1 MTIYLGFF
9 LAILVGVTLGLV
21 GSGGSI
27 LTVPIL
33 VSVFNIKPEVAF
45 VYSLFI
51 VGTTAIFGSV
61 RAYNQKN
68 IDLRIAFSFGVTSIL
83 AVYLTRVFIV
93 PSLPNV
99 LFTMGN
105 FQVNKDS
112 YLLLLF
118 AILMLMASFTM
129 IRKKNYLVDNN
140 QQWIEKNKRLIFIF
154 SGIIVGIITG
164 LVGAGGGFL
173 IVPILFLIGRL
184 PMNKAVGTSL
194 LIISLNSMVGFVSNF
209 HHKMNIDWVFLL
221 SFSVF
226 TVLGILIGTYLNRFI
241 DGQKLKRIFGW
252 FVMILGIY
260 IIISSL
266 NY

>member
-83 AVYLTRVFIV
+83 AVYLTRVFIL
-93 PSLPNV
+93 PFLPNV
-99 LFTMGN
+99 LFTMGD

-118 AILMLMASFTM
+118 AILMLMEMAT
-129 IRKKNYLVDNN
+129 
-140 QQWIEKNKRLIFIF
+140 
-154 SGIIVGIITG
+154 
-164 LVGAGGGFL
+164 
-173 IVPILFLIGRL
+173 
-184 PMNKAVGTSL
+184 
-194 LIISLNSMVGFVSNF
+194 
-209 HHKMNIDWVFLL
+209 
-221 SFSVF
+221 
-226 TVLGILIGTYLNRFI
+226 
-241 DGQKLKRIFGW
+241 
-252 FVMILGIY
+252 
-260 IIISSL
+260 
-266 NY
+266 

>member
-9 LAILVGVTLGLV
+9 LAVIVGVTLGLV

-51 VGTTAIFGSV
+51 VGTTAIFGSI
-61 RAYNQKN
+61 RAYSQKN
-68 IDLRIAFSFGVTSIL
+68 IDLRIAFSFGVTSIIS
-83 AVYLTRVFIV
+83 VYLTRVFIV
-93 PSLPNV
+93 PSLPEV
-99 LFTMGN
+99 LFKLGN
-105 FQVNKDS
+105 FQLNKDS

-129 IRKKNYLVDNN
+129 IRKNNYLVDNN
-140 QQWIEKNKRLIFIF
+140 QQWIERNKRFIFIV
-154 SGIIVGIITG
+154 SGIVVGVITG

-173 IVPILFLIGRL
+173 IIPILFLIGRL

-194 LIISLNSMVGFVSNF
+194 MIISMNSIVGFVSNF

-226 TVLGILIGTYLNRFI
+226 TVLGILIGAYLSRFI

-252 FVMILGIY
+252 FVMLLGLY

-266 NY
+266 IY

>member
-68 IDLRIAFSFGVTSIL
+68 IDLRIAFSFGVISIF
-83 AVYLTRVFIV
+83 AVYLTRLFVV

-99 LFTMGN
+99 LFTMGD

-154 SGIIVGIITG
+154 SGIIVGVITG

-173 IVPILFLIGRL
+173 IVPILYLIGRL

-226 TVLGILIGTYLNRFI
+226 TVLGILIGTYLNGFI

-252 FVMILGIY
+252 FVMLLGVY

-266 NY
+266 IH

>member
-9 LAILVGVTLGLV
+9 LAVIVGVTLGLV

-51 VGTTAIFGSV
+51 VGTTAIFGSI
-61 RAYNQKN
+61 RAYSQKN
-68 IDLRIAFSFGVTSIL
+68 IDLRIAFSFGVTSIIS
-83 AVYLTRVFIV
+83 VYLTRVFIV
-93 PSLPNV
+93 PSLPEV
-99 LFTMGN
+99 LFKLGN
-105 FQVNKDS
+105 FQLNKDS

-129 IRKKNYLVDNN
+129 IRKNNYLVDNN
-140 QQWIEKNKRLIFIF
+140 QQWIERNKRIIFIV
-154 SGIIVGIITG
+154 SGIVVGVITG

-173 IVPILFLIGRL
+173 IIPILFLIGRL

-194 LIISLNSMVGFVSNF
+194 MIISMNSIVGFVSNF

-226 TVLGILIGTYLNRFI
+226 TVLGILIGAYLSRFI

-252 FVMILGIY
+252 FVMLLGLY

-266 NY
+266 IY

>member
-33 VSVFNIKPEVAF
+33 VSVFNIKPEMAF

-51 VGTTAIFGSV
+51 VGTTAIIGSV

-99 LFTMGN
+99 LFTIGD

-140 QQWIEKNKRLIFIF
+140 QQWIETNKRLIFIF

-194 LIISLNSMVGFVSNF
+194 LIISLNSIVGFVSNF
-209 HHKMNIDWVFLL
+209 HHESNIDWVFLL

-226 TVLGILIGTYLNRFI
+226 TVIGILIGTYISRFI
-241 DGQKLKRIFGW
+241 DGQKLKRFFGW
-252 FVMILGIY
+252 FVMLLGIY

>member
-9 LAILVGVTLGLV
+9 LALIVGITLGLV

-33 VSVFNIKPEVAF
+33 VSVFHIKPEIAF

-51 VGTTAIFGSV
+51 VGTTAVFGSV
-61 RAYNQKN
+61 QAFSNRNV
-68 IDLRIAFSFGVTSIL
+68 DLRIAFSFGVTSIT

-93 PSLPNV
+93 PTLPDM
-99 LFTMGN
+99 LFQLGK
-105 FQVNKDS
+105 FQITKDS
-112 YLLLLF
+112 YLLILF
-118 AILMLMASFTM
+118 AIVMLIASVTM
-129 IRKKNYLVDNN
+129 IRKTNYLVDKNLK
-140 QQWIEKNKRLIFIF
+140 WIEANKRLIFVF
-154 SGIIVGIITG
+154 SGSVIGMITG

-194 LIISLNSMVGFVSNF
+194 LIISLNSIVGFVSNF
-209 HHKMNIDWVFLL
+209 QNEISIDWVFLL

-226 TVLGILIGTYLNRFI
+226 TVLGILIGTYLSRFI
-241 DGQKLKRIFGW
+241 DGQKLKRMFGW
-252 FVMILGIY
+252 LVMLLGIY

>member
-1 MTIYLGFF
+1 MSIYLGFF

-61 RAYNQKN
+61 RAYNQKD

-93 PSLPNV
+93 PSMPNV
-99 LFTMGN
+99 LFTMGD
-105 FQVNKDS
+105 FEMNKDN

-118 AILMLMASFTM
+118 AILMLIASVTM
-129 IRKKNYLVDNN
+129 IRRTNYLVDKN
-140 QQWIEKNKRLIFIF
+140 QKWIEENKRLIFIF
-154 SGIIVGIITG
+154 SGIVVGTITG

-194 LIISLNSMVGFVSNF
+194 MIISLNSIVGFVSNF
-209 HHKMNIDWVFLL
+209 HHKMNIDWIFLL

-226 TVLGILIGTYLNRFI
+226 TVIGILVGTYLNRFI
-241 DGQKLKRIFGW
+241 DGQKLKRLFGW
-252 FVMILGIY
+252 FVMLLGIY

>member
-9 LAILVGVTLGLV
+9 LAVIVGVTLGLV

-61 RAYNQKN
+61 KDYSQKN
-68 IDLRIAFSFGVTSIL
+68 IDLRIAFSFGVTSIIS
-83 AVYLTRVFIV
+83 VYLTRVFIV
-93 PSLPNV
+93 PSLPEV
-99 LFTMGN
+99 LFNLGD
-105 FQVNKDS
+105 FQLNKDS

-129 IRKKNYLVDNN
+129 IRKKNYLVDKN
-140 QQWIEKNKRLIFIF
+140 QQWIETNKRLIFIF
-154 SGIIVGIITG
+154 SGLVVGMITG

-173 IVPILFLIGRL
+173 IIPILFLIGRL

-194 LIISLNSMVGFVSNF
+194 MIISMNSIVGFVSNF
-209 HHKMNIDWVFLL
+209 QHKMTIDWIFLI
-221 SFSVF
+221 SFSLF
-226 TVLGILIGTYLNRFI
+226 TVLGILLGTYLSRFI

-252 FVMILGIY
+252 FVMLLGLY
-260 IIISSL
+260 IIISNL
-266 NY
+266 IY

>member
-140 QQWIEKNKRLIFIF
+140 QQWIETNKRLIFIF

-241 DGQKLKRIFGW
+241 DGQKLKRIFGC
-252 FVMILGIY
+252 FVMLLGIY

>member
-1 MTIYLGFF
+1 MSIYLGFF

-61 RAYNQKN
+61 RAYNQKD

-99 LFTMGN
+99 LFTLGD

-129 IRKKNYLVDNN
+129 IRKKNYLVDKN
-140 QQWIEKNKRLIFIF
+140 QQWLETNKRLIFIF
-154 SGIIVGIITG
+154 SGIVVGTITG

-194 LIISLNSMVGFVSNF
+194 MIISLNSIVGFVSNF
-209 HHKMNIDWVFLL
+209 HHKMNIDWIFLL

-226 TVLGILIGTYLNRFI
+226 TVIGILVGTYLNRFI
-241 DGQKLKRIFGW
+241 DGQKLKRLFGW
-252 FVMILGIY
+252 FVMLLGIY

-266 NY
+266 IY